1 MERYI
6 YIFTNQFVLLQAHH
20 RPSTSKFMFS
30 NCDSG
35 MTQTSPIA
43 PVSSSPPPPQVTSPL
58 IVSAVCWLVDSS
70 QRDPSLRIV
79 WSLPDQSSPGSSTK
93 RGTSVQTSITAVSPW
108 SRGKRSSLE
117 RTGGALVRREI
128 PLYTRSRGARIT
140 SPPLA
145 KPLSER
151 RYGGK
156 PCPENRN
163 LRCDPRD
170 QTCIT
175 MISINLSSNSFD
187 EISCIVVA
195 FTLFLIYWDVSK
207 SSSMFFIDFK
217 DLRS

>member
-20 RPSTSKFMFS
+20 RPSTSKSTFS
-30 NCDSG
+30 NCDSR

-43 PVSSSPPPPQVTSPL
+43 PVSSPPPPPSYFPINCLCRLLAGRFQPTRSITANRL
-58 IVSAVCWLVDSS
+58 IFTRSIF
-70 QRDPSLRIV
+70 PRIFHKTRY
-79 WSLPDQSSPGSSTK
+79 P
-93 RGTSVQTSITAVSPW
+93 SVQTSITAVSPW
-108 SRGKRSSLE
+108 SQGKRSSLE

-140 SPPLA
+140 SPPPA

-151 RYGGK
+151 RYGGE

-175 MISINLSSNSFD
+175 MIGINLSSNSFD

-195 FTLFLIYWDVSK
+195 FTLFLIYWDVSE